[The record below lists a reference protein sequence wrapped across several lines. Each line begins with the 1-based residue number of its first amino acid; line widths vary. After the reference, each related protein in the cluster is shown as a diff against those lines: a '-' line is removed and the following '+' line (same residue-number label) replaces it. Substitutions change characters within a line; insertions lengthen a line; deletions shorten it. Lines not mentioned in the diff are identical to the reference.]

1 MNMFNVRAGQSN
13 TEFPFPLVKYLLF
26 RFSSPV
32 KSVKYLLSKFRGK
45 VIHVTIH
52 DAMIHAG
59 QTEVRAPKF

>member
-1 MNMFNVRAGQSN
+1 MFNVREGQSN

-26 RFSSPV
+26 RSSSPV

-45 VIHVTIH
+45 ERHVAIC

-59 QTEVRAPKF
+59 QNGVRAPKF